1 MNKLFY
7 LLVSILL
14 FLTLILLIS
23 IFSGDNNYS
32 KKASLIKEN
41 KIQEIEN
48 NTLKNTNDIL
58 EFEIENAQKSKEHV
72 ENFARERLN
81 LIYPNEYKSVT
92 FSSLDNMI
100 YFMTKGYKADDITY
114 YDTRLDRLTGELI
127 RVMRPTEKFLKAQ
140 FENTGKA
147 EIGYEQTKIYQ
158 CKLVEK
164 LF

>member
-23 IFSGDNNYS
+23 IFSGDNSYS

-81 LIYPNEYKSVT
+81 LIYPNEEFISFQEAVE
-92 FSSLDNMI
+92 D
-100 YFMTKGYKADDITY
+100 
-114 YDTRLDRLTGELI
+114 GE
-127 RVMRPTEKFLKAQ
+127 
-140 FENTGKA
+140 
-147 EIGYEQTKIYQ
+147 
-158 CKLVEK
+158 
-164 LF
+164 

>member
-23 IFSGDNNYS
+23 IFSGDSSYS

-81 LIYPNEYKSVT
+81 LIYPNEEFISFQEAVE
-92 FSSLDNMI
+92 
-100 YFMTKGYKADDITY
+100 DD
-114 YDTRLDRLTGELI
+114 E
-127 RVMRPTEKFLKAQ
+127 
-140 FENTGKA
+140 
-147 EIGYEQTKIYQ
+147 
-158 CKLVEK
+158 
-164 LF
+164 

>member
-23 IFSGDNNYS
+23 IFSGDNSYS

-41 KIQEIEN
+41 KTQEIEN
-48 NTLKNTNDIL
+48 NSLKNKNDIL

-81 LIYPNEYKSVT
+81 LIYPNEEFISFQEEVK
-92 FSSLDNMI
+92 
-100 YFMTKGYKADDITY
+100 DD
-114 YDTRLDRLTGELI
+114 
-127 RVMRPTEKFLKAQ
+127 K
-140 FENTGKA
+140 
-147 EIGYEQTKIYQ
+147 
-158 CKLVEK
+158 
-164 LF
+164 

>member
-23 IFSGDNNYS
+23 IFSGDNSYS

-81 LIYPNEYKSVT
+81 LIYPNEEFISFQDAVE
-92 FSSLDNMI
+92 
-100 YFMTKGYKADDITY
+100 DD
-114 YDTRLDRLTGELI
+114 E
-127 RVMRPTEKFLKAQ
+127 
-140 FENTGKA
+140 
-147 EIGYEQTKIYQ
+147 
-158 CKLVEK
+158 
-164 LF
+164 

>member
-23 IFSGDNNYS
+23 IFSGDNSYS

-41 KIQEIEN
+41 KVQEIEN

-81 LIYPNEYKSVT
+81 LIYPNEE
-92 FSSLDNMI
+92 FISLQE
-100 YFMTKGYKADDITY
+100 AVEDD
-114 YDTRLDRLTGELI
+114 E
-127 RVMRPTEKFLKAQ
+127 
-140 FENTGKA
+140 
-147 EIGYEQTKIYQ
+147 
-158 CKLVEK
+158 
-164 LF
+164 

>member
-23 IFSGDNNYS
+23 IFSGDNSYS
-32 KKASLIKEN
+32 KKALLIQEN

-48 NTLKNTNDIL
+48 NNLKNTNDIL

-81 LIYPNEYKSVT
+81 LIYPNEEFISFQEAVE
-92 FSSLDNMI
+92 
-100 YFMTKGYKADDITY
+100 DD
-114 YDTRLDRLTGELI
+114 E
-127 RVMRPTEKFLKAQ
+127 
-140 FENTGKA
+140 
-147 EIGYEQTKIYQ
+147 
-158 CKLVEK
+158 
-164 LF
+164 

>member
-23 IFSGDNNYS
+23 IFSGDNSYS

-81 LIYPNEYKSVT
+81 LIYPNEEFISFQEEVKN
-92 FSSLDNMI
+92 D
-100 YFMTKGYKADDITY
+100 
-114 YDTRLDRLTGELI
+114 E
-127 RVMRPTEKFLKAQ
+127 
-140 FENTGKA
+140 
-147 EIGYEQTKIYQ
+147 
-158 CKLVEK
+158 
-164 LF
+164 

>member
-23 IFSGDNNYS
+23 IFSGDNSYS

-41 KIQEIEN
+41 KVQEIEN

-81 LIYPNEYKSVT
+81 LIYPNEEFISFQEAVE
-92 FSSLDNMI
+92 
-100 YFMTKGYKADDITY
+100 DD
-114 YDTRLDRLTGELI
+114 E
-127 RVMRPTEKFLKAQ
+127 
-140 FENTGKA
+140 
-147 EIGYEQTKIYQ
+147 
-158 CKLVEK
+158 
-164 LF
+164 

>member
-23 IFSGDNNYS
+23 IFSGDNSYS

-81 LIYPNEYKSVT
+81 LIYPNEE
-92 FSSLDNMI
+92 FISLQE
-100 YFMTKGYKADDITY
+100 AVEDD
-114 YDTRLDRLTGELI
+114 E
-127 RVMRPTEKFLKAQ
+127 
-140 FENTGKA
+140 
-147 EIGYEQTKIYQ
+147 
-158 CKLVEK
+158 
-164 LF
+164 

>member
-23 IFSGDNNYS
+23 IFSGDNSYS

-81 LIYPNEYKSVT
+81 LIYPNEEFISFQEEVK
-92 FSSLDNMI
+92 
-100 YFMTKGYKADDITY
+100 DD
-114 YDTRLDRLTGELI
+114 E
-127 RVMRPTEKFLKAQ
+127 
-140 FENTGKA
+140 
-147 EIGYEQTKIYQ
+147 
-158 CKLVEK
+158 
-164 LF
+164 

>member
-23 IFSGDNNYS
+23 IFFGDNSYS
-32 KKASLIKEN
+32 KKASLIQEN

-81 LIYPNEYKSVT
+81 LIYPNEEFISFQEEVK
-92 FSSLDNMI
+92 
-100 YFMTKGYKADDITY
+100 DD
-114 YDTRLDRLTGELI
+114 E
-127 RVMRPTEKFLKAQ
+127 
-140 FENTGKA
+140 
-147 EIGYEQTKIYQ
+147 
-158 CKLVEK
+158 
-164 LF
+164 

>member
-23 IFSGDNNYS
+23 IFSGDNSYS

-41 KIQEIEN
+41 KTQEIEN
-48 NTLKNTNDIL
+48 NSLKNKNDIL

-81 LIYPNEYKSVT
+81 LIYPNEEFISFQEEEK
-92 FSSLDNMI
+92 
-100 YFMTKGYKADDITY
+100 DD
-114 YDTRLDRLTGELI
+114 E
-127 RVMRPTEKFLKAQ
+127 
-140 FENTGKA
+140 
-147 EIGYEQTKIYQ
+147 
-158 CKLVEK
+158 
-164 LF
+164 

>member
-23 IFSGDNNYS
+23 IFSGDNSYS
-32 KKASLIKEN
+32 KKASLIQEN

-81 LIYPNEYKSVT
+81 LIYPNEEFILFQEEAK
-92 FSSLDNMI
+92 
-100 YFMTKGYKADDITY
+100 DD
-114 YDTRLDRLTGELI
+114 E
-127 RVMRPTEKFLKAQ
+127 
-140 FENTGKA
+140 
-147 EIGYEQTKIYQ
+147 
-158 CKLVEK
+158 
-164 LF
+164 

>member
-23 IFSGDNNYS
+23 IFSGDNSYS

-41 KIQEIEN
+41 KTQEIEN
-48 NTLKNTNDIL
+48 NSLKNKNDIL

-81 LIYPNEYKSVT
+81 LIYPNEEFISFQEEVK
-92 FSSLDNMI
+92 
-100 YFMTKGYKADDITY
+100 DD
-114 YDTRLDRLTGELI
+114 E
-127 RVMRPTEKFLKAQ
+127 
-140 FENTGKA
+140 
-147 EIGYEQTKIYQ
+147 
-158 CKLVEK
+158 
-164 LF
+164 

>member
-7 LLVSILL
+7 LLVSIIL

-23 IFSGDNNYS
+23 IFSGDNKKK
-32 KKASLIKEN
+32 KKASLIQEN

-81 LIYPNEYKSVT
+81 LIYPNEEFISFQEELK
-92 FSSLDNMI
+92 
-100 YFMTKGYKADDITY
+100 DD
-114 YDTRLDRLTGELI
+114 E
-127 RVMRPTEKFLKAQ
+127 
-140 FENTGKA
+140 
-147 EIGYEQTKIYQ
+147 
-158 CKLVEK
+158 
-164 LF
+164 

>member
-23 IFSGDNNYS
+23 IFSGDNSYS

-81 LIYPNEYKSVT
+81 LIYPNEEFISFQEAVE
-92 FSSLDNMI
+92 
-100 YFMTKGYKADDITY
+100 DD
-114 YDTRLDRLTGELI
+114 E
-127 RVMRPTEKFLKAQ
+127 
-140 FENTGKA
+140 
-147 EIGYEQTKIYQ
+147 
-158 CKLVEK
+158 
-164 LF
+164 

>member
-7 LLVSILL
+7 LLVLILL

-32 KKASLIKEN
+32 KKASLIQEN

-81 LIYPNEYKSVT
+81 LIYPNEEFISFQEEVK
-92 FSSLDNMI
+92 
-100 YFMTKGYKADDITY
+100 DD
-114 YDTRLDRLTGELI
+114 E
-127 RVMRPTEKFLKAQ
+127 
-140 FENTGKA
+140 
-147 EIGYEQTKIYQ
+147 
-158 CKLVEK
+158 
-164 LF
+164 